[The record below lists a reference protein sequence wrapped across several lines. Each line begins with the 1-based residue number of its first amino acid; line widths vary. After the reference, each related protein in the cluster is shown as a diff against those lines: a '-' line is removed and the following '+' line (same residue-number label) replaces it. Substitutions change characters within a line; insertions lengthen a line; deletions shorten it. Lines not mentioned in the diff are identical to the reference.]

1 MRYNARLASQAAPA
15 ERQQSV
21 NPRRSP
27 MIPCSIRRRGIVA
40 VAIAAVAGFS
50 LSASISA
57 QTFPAHPIK
66 IVVPYPPG
74 GTNDIVARLLAQKL
88 QEQMGQAVIVDNKPG
103 ASGNLGA
110 DAVAKGAADGYQ
122 LILVTTG
129 HSIAPSLYPSLPYNI
144 ATDLTPVSTLTA
156 GPMLF
161 MTNGAGPYKTM
172 KDFIAAAK
180 AKPGQITY
188 ASAGN
193 GSTTHLSAE
202 LIASTAGVKLNH
214 IPYKGS
220 APAMTDVMGGQAD
233 MVMDLMFSAMPNVKG
248 GKLRAIAITSPTRSP
263 LLPDVPTLAEAGL
276 PAMDLVVWNGLMAPA
291 KTPKDVVAK
300 LNAEVRK
307 AMATPEMKEKLT
319 SQGFNV
325 MTGSP
330 EQFSTLLKSE
340 MERWGKVVKVSGAKA
355 D

>member
-1 MRYNARLASQAAPA
+1 MSTPFSRRRSVAGVLAVVASCGFAALAS
-15 ERQQSV
+15 
-21 NPRRSP
+21 
-27 MIPCSIRRRGIVA
+27 
-40 VAIAAVAGFS
+40 
-50 LSASISA
+50 A
-57 QTFPAHPIK
+57 QVFPAHPIK
-66 IVVPYPPG
+66 IIVPYPPG

-88 QEQMGQAVIVDNKPG
+88 TEQLGSPVIVDNKPG

-110 DAVAKGAADGYQ
+110 DAVAKGPADGYQ

-144 ATDLTPVSTLTA
+144 ATDLAPVSTLTA
-156 GPMLF
+156 GPMLV
-161 MTNGAGPYKTM
+161 MTNANGPLKTM
-172 KDFIAAAK
+172 KDFLAAAK
-180 AKPGQITY
+180 AKPGEVAY

-220 APAMTDVMGGQAD
+220 APAMTDVIAGQAD
-233 MVMDLMFSAMPNVKG
+233 MVMDLMFSAMPHVKG
-248 GKLRAIAITSPTRSP
+248 GKLRAIAITSPARSP
-263 LLPDVPTLAEAGL
+263 LLPDVPTLAETGL
-276 PAMDLVVWNGLMAPA
+276 PAMELNVWNGLMAPA

-307 AMATPEMKEKLT
+307 AMGTPEMKDKLA

-325 MTGSP
+325 MTGTP
-330 EQFSTLLKSE
+330 EQFGTLLRSE
-340 MERWGKVVKVSGAKA
+340 MERWSKVVKVSGAKA